1 MGKVIAEEG
10 RADVLAACEGRAAAK
25 HVEHKEKSH
34 GSQSKSFT
42 PLGMSAAQLSH
53 SNMTSAFILFKKWF
67 AGHVGEGEDLSF
79 LGVMAAIDEAVVIA
93 ALAEAALGEKN
104 EVVVEA
110 LDVVFVPVR
119 AVLAEGEHAEVALGE
134 KIRRC
139 G

>member
-1 MGKVIAEEG
+1 M
-10 RADVLAACEGRAAAK
+10 
-25 HVEHKEKSH
+25 
-34 GSQSKSFT
+34 
-42 PLGMSAAQLSH
+42 GMSAAQLSH